1 MLKIGITG
9 GIGSGKTTACRLFEK
24 LGVPVY
30 YADDRAK
37 WIQNNDPVLISAIKD
52 IFGDDIYVNGLLDRA
67 SLGKIVFSDKNKLEA
82 LNALVHPAV
91 FKDANDWQEMHKKA
105 GALYTLK
112 EAALLFET
120 GSYKTLDKIIVV
132 SAPLELRIERV
143 MQRDKLSRDEV
154 LKRIDSQMSQEEK
167 EKMSDFILQ
176 NINLKELEEA
186 VQSLHHLIIEKY
198 CSQDLT

>member
-9 GIGSGKTTACRLFEK
+9 GIGSGKTTACRLFEQ

-37 WIQNNDPVLISAIKD
+37 WIQNNDPNLILALKQL
-52 IFGDDIYVNGLLDRA
+52 FGSDIYENNVLDRTR
-67 SLGKIVFSDKNKLEA
+67 LGKIVFSDKKMLDA
-82 LNALVHPAV
+82 LNAIVHPAV
-91 FKDANDWQEMHKKA
+91 FKDAAEWQEMQQKA
-105 GALYTLK
+105 GAAYTLK

-143 MQRDKLSRDEV
+143 MQRDNLSREEV
-154 LKRIDSQMSQEEK
+154 QKRINSQMPQEEK
-167 EKMSDFILQ
+167 EKMADFVLNNLSLQ
-176 NINLKELEEA
+176 DLERE
-186 VQSLHHLIIEKY
+186 VLNLHHLIKDKY
-198 CSQDLT
+198 C